1 MNAVVTRRTAMLGV
15 ASLSLLGSQASKTN
29 ARLAPP
35 AVRDQIQAM
44 EARNGGRLGVLV
56 VDTAT
61 GAFIEN
67 RADERF
73 PLTSTFKF
81 LAAAAVLGLV
91 DAGEQQLDRI
101 IQYTEADVEPTYS
114 PVTKNHIGTG
124 MSIVDICAAAV
135 VLSDNTAAI
144 FFFAFL
150 AGRKGS
156 RGFADR
162 STTR

>member
-15 ASLSLLGSQASKTN
+15 ASLSLLGSQASKTI

-35 AVRDQIQAM
+35 AARDHIQAM

-73 PLTSTFKF
+73 PLRASNSLIVSSNTPK
-81 LAAAAVLGLV
+81 
-91 DAGEQQLDRI
+91 
-101 IQYTEADVEPTYS
+101 PTLNR
-114 PVTKNHIGTG
+114 P
-124 MSIVDICAAAV
+124 
-135 VLSDNTAAI
+135 
-144 FFFAFL
+144 
-150 AGRKGS
+150 
-156 RGFADR
+156 
-162 STTR
+162 TRR